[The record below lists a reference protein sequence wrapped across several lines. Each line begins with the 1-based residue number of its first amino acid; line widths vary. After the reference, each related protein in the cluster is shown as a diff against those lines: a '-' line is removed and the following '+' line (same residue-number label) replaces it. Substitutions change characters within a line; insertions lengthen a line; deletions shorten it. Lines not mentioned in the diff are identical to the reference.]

1 MLVGFLSFRL
11 VGELASVLS
20 KTVAMV
26 SSMMGLASGW
36 SNSLAAILFLLPWIF
51 FLGYLYRRCQ
61 DIGGAQAIP
70 LSWILD
76 KRPSLSAMLVALV
89 FGSIYALG
97 QGVTI
102 IYYRTLSTLSGAEL
116 SSFHLTQTMM
126 GLGLSCFLLV
136 GGTLAIHR
144 LRRRSV

>member
-1 MLVGFLSFRL
+1 M
-11 VGELASVLS
+11 
-20 KTVAMV
+20 
-26 SSMMGLASGW
+26 
-36 SNSLAAILFLLPWIF
+36 
-51 FLGYLYRRCQ
+51 
-61 DIGGAQAIP
+61 DGAQAIP

-76 KRPSLSAMLVALV
+76 KRPGLSAMLVALV

-102 IYYRTLSTLSGAEL
+102 LYYRTLSTLSGAEL
-116 SSFHLTQTMM
+116 SSFHLTQVMT

-144 LRRRSV
+144 LWRRSV